1 MSRSLV
7 IPPSPASSLIG
18 LQKFLWSIRQLQG
31 GAGGLESTAAVA
43 TTDTGLAGELEVGGG
58 AVGVAGLVEVLGA
71 DGGSPVPVG
80 GGYHGV

>member
-31 GAGGLESTAAVA
+31 GAGGLEATAAVA
-43 TTDTGLAGELEVGGG
+43 SVDPGLAGEMEGGGG
-58 AVGVAGLVEVLGA
+58 AVGVAGLVGVLEA
-71 DGGSPVPVG
+71 VG
-80 GGYHGV
+80 GALVPAGGGDHGG

>member
-31 GAGGLESTAAVA
+31 GAGGLEATAAVA
-43 TTDTGLAGELEVGGG
+43 SVDPGLAGEMEGGGG
-58 AVGVAGLVEVLGA
+58 AVGVAVLAVVLGA
-71 DGGSPVPVG
+71 DGGSPVLAG
-80 GGYHGV
+80 GGDHGV